1 VRRTAVLIDWGAKA
15 GRSREPSANTLGALA
30 ALRRAALKAQREA
43 IETVGSFP
51 IWQDGKVVY
60 VTEVQFSE
68 EEQAQILGEAQVP
81 DWEAVPSSN

>member
-1 VRRTAVLIDWGAKA
+1 MILEVGP
-15 GRSREPSANTLGALA
+15 GNREPNADDLGALA
-30 ALRRAALKAQREA
+30 ALRRAAIKAQREA

-60 VTEVQFSE
+60 VTEVQVSE

-81 DWEAVPSSN
+81 DWEAVPSSD